1 MSMNE
6 DKPQVIDF
14 EASAKVNEDQRKI
27 LMQLV
32 EVMGVKE
39 LSARTDRLEQSVEQ
53 ISNAMNQLIESNN
66 KLVGMISNGPRT
78 DTAGQA
84 TLPANQFDKIQAV
97 GQLVETITNAWK
109 SVKGQEAAAPQAIF
123 GLDMETINREIRDS
137 AMGNFEIGKAIQD
150 NLKSKLMQKTMS
162 SVLRDAITHEPA

>member
-78 DTAGQA
+78 DMAGQA

-109 SVKGQEAAAPQAIF
+109 SVKGQEAAPQAIF
-123 GLDMETINREIRDS
+123 GLDMETINNEIRES
-137 AMGNFEIGKAIQD
+137 AMGNFEIGKAIQN